1 MIRYHGTARHWNHTI
16 PIVLT
21 AGIGLLILLL
31 VNFVPALGH
40 HIPEEDVG
48 TDYRLA
54 FLWAFALWLSLLV
67 WPIPNADKH
76 ALLWIWPAKI
86 MVVLGAFL
94 FFESHYEIHDSFG
107 YYATPKQDGFR
118 WPGFEFGQG
127 GWNIIS
133 LSWLHQQV
141 IPGDSY
147 HTMKVSFAMVG
158 LIAIYLFY
166 RAAVRF
172 LGREDIRVLY
182 LLALFPSILFWS
194 SNIGK
199 EPVVL
204 LGIGLYV
211 YGTVGIY
218 PLRSPDLK
226 WLTYAASIA
235 AGVTLAS
242 LIRVWLG
249 PILLAPLAVFILFT
263 LQSILTRG
271 LVVMVVAVAFVHTIS
286 LANDSFKIETREDL
300 VERTHNISH
309 AAAKGVPES
318 GGSSLSVPRFQD
330 LSSMVRFVPLGVFTA
345 LFRPLP
351 GEVLNPFGLL
361 ASLENVGLLLLLLRA
376 IKRSKW
382 KDLSHPLVLWAIT
395 LILLWSIVYGFNS
408 IQNLGAAVRWRLQV
422 LPLLV
427 GLLCYLGRCR
437 SGEAA
442 SALVC
447 SVKQMRTIQA

>member
-1 MIRYHGTARHWNHTI
+1 MMGYRGTARHSE
-16 PIVLT
+16 PLLSIVLT
-21 AGIGLLILLL
+21 AGIGLLVLLL
-31 VNFVPALGH
+31 VDSVPALGR
-40 HIPEEDVG
+40 HIPEDDVG
-48 TDYRLA
+48 TDYRVA
-54 FLWAFALWLSLLV
+54 FLWAFALWLGLLV
-67 WPIPNADKH
+67 WPIRNPDKH
-76 ALLWIWPAKI
+76 ALLWVWPVKM
-86 MVVLGAFL
+86 MVVLGALL
-94 FFESHYEIHDSFG
+94 FFENYYEIHDSFG
-107 YYATPKQDGFR
+107 YFATPKQDGFR

-141 IPGDSY
+141 IPGDSF
-147 HTMKVSFAMVG
+147 HTMKVSFAMIG

-199 EPVVL
+199 ESIVL

-211 YGTVGIY
+211 YGVVGIY
-218 PLRSPDLK
+218 TNRPDLR
-226 WLTYAASIA
+226 WPAHAVLIA
-235 AGVTLAS
+235 AGVALAS

-249 PILLAPLAVFILFT
+249 PILLAPLAVFVLFA
-263 LQSILTRG
+263 LRNIFARVLLIM
-271 LVVMVVAVAFVHTIS
+271 LVAGAFARTIS
-286 LANDSFKIETREDL
+286 LANESFKIETREDL

-318 GGSSLSVPRFQD
+318 GGSSLSVPNFQD
-330 LSSMVRFVPLGVFTA
+330 LSSMIRFVPLGVFTA

-382 KDLSHPLVLWAIT
+382 KELRHPLVLWAIT
-395 LILLWSIVYGFNS
+395 LILLWAIVYGFNS
-408 IQNLGAAVRWRLQV
+408 TQNLGAAVRWRLQV

-427 GLLCYLGRCR
+427 GLLCYLGRNR
-437 SGEAA
+437 TGEAA
-442 SALVC
+442 NELVRSAH
-447 SVKQMRTIQA
+447 QMQPIHA